1 MNCNRT
7 ITCRFV
13 FKLIHNFGLNLQY
26 HIMTCI
32 MYIYS
37 AQTNF
42 HKNCYQDYTNNL
54 FKLVTAR
61 RLKKT
66 ESSHKLLV

>member
-1 MNCNRT
+1 
-7 ITCRFV
+7 
-13 FKLIHNFGLNLQY
+13 
-26 HIMTCI
+26 MTCI